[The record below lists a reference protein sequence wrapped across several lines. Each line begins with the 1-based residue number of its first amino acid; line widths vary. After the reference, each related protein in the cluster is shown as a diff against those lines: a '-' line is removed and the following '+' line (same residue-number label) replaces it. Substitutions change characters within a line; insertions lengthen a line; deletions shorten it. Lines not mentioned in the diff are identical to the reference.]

1 MSDEEQTGYAN
12 LLGKVYDDALSP
24 ALREASK
31 IGVDA
36 VKVIRLALFPLQFGG
51 ALQDRLDKYLARAIG
66 QVPEQ
71 NRIAPVESLALPI
84 AEKLKFQEETSPIS
98 ELYVNLLSRAMDR
111 ERVNEAHPAFIFI
124 ISQLAPAE
132 VKILQS
138 FYDSECR
145 MLFRNEDYRTLANEE
160 DVLDFLENG
169 CHPAARAILEEMKY
183 DYSEIDQPE
192 IFMTLI
198 EHLYTLGLI
207 CSARHILDNVMLGEA
222 LRLRSDITL
231 YPLEITGLGKLFHRA
246 CIR

>member
-1 MSDEEQTGYAN
+1 MSNEEPTGYEN
-12 LLGKVYDDALSP
+12 LLEKVYDDALSP
-24 ALREASK
+24 AMREASK

-36 VKVIRLALFPLQFGG
+36 VKVFRLALFPLQFGG
-51 ALQDRLDKYLARAIG
+51 IFQDRLDNYIARAIG
-66 QVPEQ
+66 QVPKQ
-71 NRIAPVESLALPI
+71 NRIAPIESLALPI

-132 VKILQS
+132 VKILQK
-138 FYDSECR
+138 FHNSECI
-145 MLFRNEDYRTLANEE
+145 MLFRNEDYRTLASEE

-169 CHPAARAILEEMKY
+169 CHIAAKVMLEEIKY
-183 DYSEIDQPE
+183 DYSEIDQPK

-207 CSARHILDNVMLGEA
+207 CSARHILDNLSLSET

-246 CIR
+246 CIG